1 MRERGLLNLGYRV
14 PPAGRQRGVFRVG
27 EFSTGTMGNFQP
39 ELTQMSDSSE
49 NLQKRARLRHDRNV
63 EAVSS
68 FGVRSPY
75 RPGVTRGTTGPALRQ
90 IERQRCREMGQQSGV
105 FSLEP
110 CACCPVL
117 PCGWDS
123 ADRGARQVLAGRFA
137 SIFLANV
144 IHLLGMPG
152 ARPFP
157 AAEDALAIADIP
169 NNAPEDSSDQCRR
182 PRPFHG

>member
-75 RPGVTRGTTGPALRQ
+75 RPGITRGTTGPALRQ
-90 IERQRCREMGQQSGV
+90 IEREHCQEMGLAERS
-105 FSLEP
+105 FLLEP
-110 CACCPVL
+110 RACCPAACKSFISGSANGNRTRYFTVQFGSVGSKWFCFRSSSVRDQGV
-117 PCGWDS
+117 CGRTD
-123 ADRGARQVLAGRFA
+123 G
-137 SIFLANV
+137 
-144 IHLLGMPG
+144 
-152 ARPFP
+152 
-157 AAEDALAIADIP
+157 
-169 NNAPEDSSDQCRR
+169 
-182 PRPFHG
+182 